1 MLENGGRDWS
11 DSQIVQAID
20 TMTLAHTNPPG
31 TSSMSDNLW
40 PNLLA
45 HCTHSSMVTFCTGM
59 KGHTSIAPIRG
70 CSPVQKRH
78 FCKINECDVWWYYS
92 ISATASTAVPEC
104 LVMSM
109 SLNATRAAFSA
120 PSIAA
125 SGGPTKVYTVLF
137 VEDPGST
144 SSKLQPSVAEMA
156 SAMAS
161 MTWIL
166 YILAKILSC
175 NANVLYGLTKKNWFG
190 KCKKQQKTTTT
201 TFKHYSFCVG
211 Y

>member
-1 MLENGGRDWS
+1 MYD
-11 DSQIVQAID
+11 IF
-20 TMTLAHTNPPG
+20 
-31 TSSMSDNLW
+31 TS
-40 PNLLA
+40 A
-45 HCTHSSMVTFCTGM
+45 
-59 KGHTSIAPIRG
+59 
-70 CSPVQKRH
+70 
-78 FCKINECDVWWYYS
+78 
-92 ISATASTAVPEC
+92 SAATAVPEC

-109 SLNATRAAFSA
+109 SLNATRAAFRA
-120 PSIAA
+120 PSITA

-175 NANVLYGLTKKNWFG
+175 NTKNGKPLYSTLTYYCMYALTK
-190 KCKKQQKTTTT
+190 
-201 TFKHYSFCVG
+201 
-211 Y
+211 

>member
-1 MLENGGRDWS
+1 
-11 DSQIVQAID
+11 
-20 TMTLAHTNPPG
+20 MTFACTNTPG
-31 TSSMSDNLW
+31 TLSMSDNLW
-40 PNLLA
+40 PNSLA
-45 HCTHSSMVTFCTGM
+45 HCTHSSMLTFCTGI

-70 CSPVQKRH
+70 CSPVQKHH
-78 FCKINECDVWWYYS
+78 FYKLYS
-92 ISATASTAVPEC
+92 CEKGMSTSTIFTVVPEC

-120 PSIAA
+120 PSMTAM
-125 SGGPTKVYTVLF
+125 GGPTKVYTVLF

-166 YILAKILSC
+166 YI
-175 NANVLYGLTKKNWFG
+175 G
-190 KCKKQQKTTTT
+190 
-201 TFKHYSFCVG
+201 
-211 Y
+211 